1 MIGVNPGFHYTQ
13 YSEIRTAVMR
23 MKLIEGRK
31 EPGSYEL
38 RPWLRPLMAFHF
50 CRFLNITFASLGM
63 RIEPT

>member
-1 MIGVNPGFHYTQ
+1 MTGVNPGFHHTQ

-23 MKLIEGRK
+23 MKSMEGRK

-38 RPWLRPLMAFHF
+38 RPLMAFHF
-50 CRFLNITFASLGM
+50 CRVLNITFASLGM